1 MKRLNKEYIQIF
13 TGLTVY
19 DRPERLHKIR
29 RTSFFSVASLL
40 MVLAS
45 MVTVVPQAHAQL
57 ETVSGGSFLGDL
69 QSTDFDDQTGTLQL
83 FDSDLGILTGIEITY
98 SGFGETV
105 INVSNLAGSGSSAN
119 GSVATSL
126 NMFYTSTNP
135 DIDEVI
141 LTTPNVN
148 TAPTSYY
155 DWEAPLEI
163 TFSYPISNLEP
174 GESVSSGTLTQNVE
188 DNTESFSPSSGD
200 FGAFQNAGGGTF
212 EVTCFSGTYLNT
224 ALTGGNNESD
234 QVTSAGC
241 GMEITYTYLPS
252 PTNITITEG
261 PCWRTISSPEEQSYA
276 DFFGAFE
283 TGGTNYGGLWT
294 QGSGITGARSSTG
307 GANVFTLNSDG
318 TDWTPVTNLNA
329 TMPAGTGV
337 LISVFEQDE
346 FENASSAGFPKVADF
361 GDISSPTN
369 LTLGTPNG
377 TTSAGAGFSMLGN
390 PFNTAIDFNLLYE
403 NATGIQQAAWV
414 YDRNADGGSGG
425 WVSTNDAGLGDLT
438 DGIIAAGQGFV
449 VQNTAIPGTPSVD
462 FQDPV
467 KIPKTGTFYGKKAD
481 KPDHLR
487 IEVRGENVY
496 NSAWVQLSNNGSIAE
511 ITSSDVVQFYPF
523 EEDYAV
529 LSTVKQ
535 GEMMD
540 IGHFPYPS
548 EQVSIP
554 LSIETTS
561 NKPMTL
567 SLTDLKIGVTA
578 PLYLHDTVTGESIE
592 LTEGAE
598 YTFTPNGAPAK
609 AIVGCLTAPT
619 GLTRPA
625 GVNKNTGP
633 RFLINT
639 QASINSG
646 SEQPS
651 AYDLQQNYPNPFNP
665 TTQITYQLPQ
675 QSEVTLSV
683 YDMAGRHVSTL
694 VNESVNAGTHTV
706 DFDGSRLSSG
716 VYMYRLHAGSTVLTR
731 KLTLIK

>member
-1 MKRLNKEYIQIF
+1 MDSLMKRLNKEYIQIF

-45 MVTVVPQAHAQL
+45 MVTVVPQAQAQD
-57 ETVSGGSFLGDL
+57 TVSGGSFSNTTEVTEFE
-69 QSTDFDDQTGTLQL
+69 QSGTLDL
-83 FDSDLGILTGIEITY
+83 FDSNLGTLNSVTLTIT
-98 SGFGETV
+98 GFGETD
-105 INVSNLAGSGSSAN
+105 ISLSNAAGAGTDAQ
-119 GSVATSL
+119 
-126 NMFYTSTNP
+126 
-135 DIDEVI
+135 
-141 LTTPNVN
+141 VN
-148 TAPTSYY
+148 TAITQLFFLLGSPDT
-155 DWEAPLEI
+155 DIDDVLGPLFGQLDLVFVNNAPPDF
-163 TFSYPISNLEP
+163 T
-174 GESVSSGTLTQNVE
+174 GTLTIAPGVTEESGEITDTE
-188 DNTESFSPSSGD
+188 DFIFNITDPTD
-200 FGAFQNAGGGTF
+200 VAAFEQAGGGTF
-212 EVTCFSGTYLNT
+212 DLDCDSFTQLNISS
-224 ALTGGNNESD
+224 TGGNLSSSQSTEGSC
-234 QVTSAGC
+234 SA
-241 GMEITYTYLPS
+241 EITYNYEPV
-252 PTNITITEG
+252 TNIQITEG

-276 DFFGAFE
+276 DFFAAFE
-283 TGGTNYGGLWT
+283 TGGTSYGGLWT

-346 FENASSAGFPKVADF
+346 FENASSAGFPKVAEF
-361 GDISSPTN
+361 TNVGSPSN
-369 LTLGTPNG
+369 VTLGTPNG
-377 TTSAGAGFSMLGN
+377 TTNSATGFSMLGN
-390 PFNTAIDFNLLYE
+390 PFNTAIDFNVLFD
-403 NATGIQQAAWV
+403 NSTGIEEAAWV

-449 VQNTAIPGTPSVD
+449 VQNTASPGTPSVD

-467 KIPKTGTFYGKKAD
+467 KVPKTGTFYGKKAD

-496 NSAWVQLSNNGSIAE
+496 NSAWIQLSNNGNIAE

-567 SLTDLKIGVTA
+567 SLTDLKIGVSA